1 MTQPTL
7 DTLVREI
14 EATPGERWEE
24 LLIQLRQFR
33 ESATQQPSTV
43 INQQQLQKNQAAIAL
58 LKSWANEDITD
69 EDTQAWE
76 TLKANLDADRL
87 SVSEASRF
95 ENRPLFP

>member
-24 LLIQLRQFR
+24 LLVQLRQFR
-33 ESATQQPSTV
+33 ESATQQPSAV
-43 INQQQLQKNQAAIAL
+43 VNSQQLQKNRAAIAL
-58 LKSWANEDITD
+58 LSTWANEGSTD

-76 TLKANLDADRL
+76 TLKSSLDADRL
-87 SVSEASRF
+87 SD
-95 ENRPLFP
+95 RPLFP